1 MTTRAWPIALALF
14 TCFASF
20 ADAELRFLAPAVDL
34 GDARAGVPM
43 AHEFHFVNDG
53 PGTVTL
59 LQVLPGCGCLRP
71 RLDQLRFAP
80 GEHGSIPLEIHTLGQ
95 AAGPHHWYMT
105 VVYADGAAERD
116 KKLEV
121 SANVVTEVS
130 VQPASLTL
138 FAEGSVTHE
147 VRLTDLR
154 PQPLVIERV
163 VATSPDLR
171 VEAAPL
177 QKDAFGHWTSRI
189 RVQTAGELP
198 VGRQD
203 EVLTIYTSDPLYR
216 ELKIAVTLIRRGSP
230 RILATPSEIT
240 LASAPRLVRLRD
252 AQDQAVTIERVT
264 ADDPA
269 VICSW
274 APGPENQATIKLQA
288 APTLLPGGTL
298 HTQIHVEVKTPVR
311 ENLTI
316 PVVVS
321 ND

>member
-1 MTTRAWPIALALF
+1 MKTRAWPITLALF
-14 TCFASF
+14 ACFADF
-20 ADAELRFLAPAVDL
+20 AAADLRFLAPAVDL
-34 GDARAGVPM
+34 GDARACVPM

-53 PGTVTL
+53 PDTVTL

-95 AAGPHHWYMT
+95 AAGPHRWYLT
-105 VVYADGAAERD
+105 VIYADGAAERD
-116 KKLEV
+116 IKLEV

-130 VQPASLTL
+130 VQPVSLTL

-147 VRLTDLR
+147 VMLTDLR

-163 VATSPDLR
+163 VATSPNLR
-171 VEAAPL
+171 VDAGPL
-177 QKDAFGHWTSRI
+177 EKDAFGHWTSRI
-189 RVQTAGELP
+189 RVQTAGELSI
-198 VGRQD
+198 GRQD

-216 ELKIAVTLIRRGSP
+216 ELKVAVAVIRRGST
-230 RILATPSEIT
+230 RLIATPSEIT
-240 LASAPRLVRLRD
+240 LGTAPRLVRLWDR
-252 AQDQAVTIERVT
+252 QNQAVTIERVT

-269 VICSW
+269 VVCSW

-288 APTLLPGGTL
+288 DRNLLPGGAL
-298 HTQIHVEVKTPVR
+298 HTQIHVEVKCPVR
-311 ENLTI
+311 EDLTI
-316 PVVVS
+316 PVTVS